1 MVNNYSSNTET
12 VFVSTNSNIAMIVKD
27 LYFAFL
33 AFSTINAFNILSHSV
48 ANKVT
53 FQK

>member
-12 VFVSTNSNIAMIVKD
+12 VFVNTNSNIAMIVKD

-33 AFSTINAFNILSHSV
+33 AFSTINALDLIYFPILLPT
-48 ANKVT
+48 K
-53 FQK
+53 